1 MKKTIVFT
9 IIGAIILLI
18 FIAAPFFMPEEQ
30 TPSLFKGDIRNLAI
44 TIVIILSLLPLIIE
58 NNLIVKREREKEE
71 KFLEFVRDILESVKS
86 GTPITKAILTVQTRD
101 YGALSVHV
109 RKLGNQLTLGFPLSE
124 ALENFSKDAKNDL
137 ISRTIDLLSESNRSG
152 GNIVDILS
160 SITDSINQ
168 TQLIKKERKSSVAN
182 LQVQGYMIFII
193 FMIIVLV
200 LQFFL
205 IPKLM
210 EVSQTEE
217 SSIEISPMK
226 NVNFS
231 YIIVSIIVVESIF
244 SGLVI
249 GKIAEGSIRAGIKHS
264 FILSSFSLMSFF
276 LAKVLFS

>member
-1 MKKTIVFT
+1 MKKSLIFT
-9 IIGAIILLI
+9 LIGMIFLLI
-18 FIAAPFFMPEEQ
+18 FIASFFMPEEQ
-30 TPSLFKGDIRNLAI
+30 MPRLFRGDIRNLAI
-44 TIVIILSLLPLIIE
+44 TIVVIISLLPLIIE

-86 GTPITKAILTVQTRD
+86 GTPITKAILNVQTRD
-101 YGALSVHV
+101 YGALSIHV
-109 RKLGNQLTLGFPLSE
+109 RKLANQLTLGFPLSE
-124 ALENFSKDAKNDL
+124 ALENFSKDTKNDL

-152 GNIVDILS
+152 GNIVEILS
-160 SITDSINQ
+160 SISESINQ

-193 FMIIVLV
+193 FMIIVLI

-217 SSIEISPMK
+217 SSLEITPVK
-226 NVNFS
+226 NINFS
-231 YIIVSIIVVESIF
+231 SIIVSVIVVEAIF

-249 GKIAEGSIRAGIKHS
+249 GKIAEGSIRAGIRHS
-264 FILSSFSLMSFF
+264 FVLSSFSLMGFF
-276 LAKVLFS
+276 LAKIFFS